1 MNSTIEKIYYKSPIF
16 IQNIAVTLFGWK
28 LYRERFNTEGKEMLL
43 SLLASETFT
52 HKKIAQLQDSM
63 FTAIARHAINT
74 TPYYQAWAKKQSITA
89 LDINS
94 LADIKH
100 FPIIDKKFL
109 RENAALFKSDD
120 LALTKHQFT
129 LNTSGTT
136 GTPLTVYTDQ
146 HSRSKHYAFFTRL
159 RRSYGVTDSDKRAT
173 LFGRIIL
180 TADQKKPPFWRYDAM
195 QHNLLMSSYH
205 LSDANI
211 PYYYE
216 KLKHFKPQEIFAY
229 PSSIYAIANFI
240 VRNQLEP
247 IRLKL
252 IMTTAENLL
261 PQQRDIIKAAFHA
274 PIVNQYGCTEM
285 AFFCSDFPDGNM
297 KFHPEHGFA
306 EVQDKDGVIRD
317 SGEGD
322 LLATGFINF
331 SMPVIRYLVGDRI
344 NLSERDTQGRQVL
357 SEVHGRTDDIIYRK
371 DGTPVGRLDP
381 IFKGGSGILCAQII
395 QNADASVILK
405 LVRDNNY
412 QPNNGDEL
420 ILELKKRLG
429 SELPITLE
437 LVDDI
442 AKEKNGKFRPV
453 ICNYKF

>member
-1 MNSTIEKIYYKSPIF
+1 MNSIAEKIYYKSPVF
-16 IQNIAVTLFGWK
+16 IQNIAVTLLGWK
-28 LYRERFNTEGKEMLL
+28 LYRERFNTAGHEMLL
-43 SLLASETFT
+43 ELLASEAFT
-52 HKKIAQLQDSM
+52 YAQITELQDSM
-63 FTAIARHAINT
+63 FTTIARHAINT
-74 TPYYQAWAKKQSITA
+74 TPYYQTWAKTQGITA

-94 LADIKH
+94 LADINH
-100 FPIIDKKFL
+100 FPIIDKIFL
-109 RENAALFKSDD
+109 RENSALFRSNDVSLNK
-120 LALTKHQFT
+120 KQFT

-180 TADQKKPPFWRYDAM
+180 TSDQKKPPFWRYDAM

-205 LSDANI
+205 LSDENI

-216 KLKHFKPQEIFAY
+216 KLKHFNPQEIFAY

-247 IRLKL
+247 ITLKL

-306 EVQDKDGVIRD
+306 EVQNTDGVIRD

-331 SMPVIRYLVGDRI
+331 SMPVIRYLVGDKI
-344 NLSERDTQGRQVL
+344 NLAGRDAQGRQIL
-357 SEVHGRTDDIIYRK
+357 AEVQGRTDDIIYKK

-412 QPNNGDEL
+412 QPNNGEEL
-420 ILELKKRLG
+420 IFELKKRLG
-429 SELPITLE
+429 SELPIKLE
-437 LVDDI
+437 LVNDI

-453 ICNYKF
+453 ICNYTF